1 LHPLLEIQARGEKE
15 LFNKRKKILIKF
27 PVSHILKKFKIN
39 LIDIVIKYET
49 EAEKINEIFK
59 D

>member
-49 EAEKINEIFK
+49 EAGKNK
-59 D
+59 